1 MANLMTSFN
10 AGVSGLHSA
19 QSSLTVTAHNIA
31 NARTTGYT
39 RQQVLVTDSFYQNS
53 YGPHDNLLQV
63 GMGTNVSLTR
73 QIRNEFLD
81 GQYRVQV
88 GRQQFYQANS
98 KAVMEIEDMLGELNG
113 EEFKTSINDLWGS
126 LSALATHADDIVY
139 KDQLVMVASQFI
151 EKAKV
156 LQDEL
161 NTYQT
166 SLNLEVKKQVN
177 KINDIVGKIKE
188 LNKQI
193 QKFEATGEAAN
204 DYRDKRNELLD
215 ELAKHIIFETNEE
228 KDGSITIYTEG
239 TFLLDTTNQYLLKT
253 EYENNGTSR
262 LLKPV
267 WERGGDFF
275 LRDSLEY
282 SSTNNT
288 DTGGLRGVMV
298 ARGNYAACYANV
310 PKKPEKEDFTTGGVL
325 DTDAYNRAMSKFQ
338 DDLEVYNK
346 TIGASVV
353 MTIQSELDTLVHSIV
368 TSVNDALCP
377 NKEITIQVEDKDE
390 DGNVTGTHTETIQ
403 VLDEEN
409 ALIGDD
415 ANKTMGTELFSR
427 RGVSRYEQEEVTV
440 VNEDGTTS
448 TQTVYRY
455 NEEDPSDLY
464 TMYTIGQLVTNP
476 VVAKDSSTLPTM
488 YSDTNDGKDGYANN
502 ELMAIAQA
510 FEKKAG
516 TLNPNSMTTYD
527 IKHFYDGMVGELG
540 TQGSI
545 WNGIVENQNITVYT
559 LENERQNVMGV
570 SSDEE
575 LSNLIKYQQC
585 YNASSR
591 YITTVSE
598 MLEYLIERLGA

>member
-1 MANLMTSFN
+1 MGNLMTSFN

-19 QSSLTVTAHNIA
+19 QDSLTVTSHNLA
-31 NARTTGYT
+31 NARTPGYT
-39 RQQVLVTDSFYQNS
+39 RQQVLVTDSFYQTS
-53 YGPHDNLLQV
+53 YGSHDNALQI
-63 GMGTNVSLTR
+63 GTGTTVSLTR

-81 GQYRVQV
+81 GQYRLQV
-88 GRQQFYQANS
+88 GRQQFYEANS
-98 KAVMEIEDMLGELNG
+98 KAAMEIEDMLGELHG
-113 EEFKTSINDLWGS
+113 EEFKTSINDLWGA
-126 LSALATHADDIVY
+126 LSSLATHADDIVY

-156 LQDEL
+156 LQEEL

-166 SLNLEVKKQVN
+166 SLNTEVKNQVDA
-177 KINDIVGKIKE
+177 INDIVGQIRE

-193 QKFEATGEAAN
+193 QKYEAAGESAN

-215 ELAKHIIFETNEE
+215 ELGKYITYETNEQP
-228 KDGSITIYTEG
+228 DGTIMIYSEG
-239 TFLLDTTNQYLLKT
+239 GYLLDAVNQYELT
-253 EYENNGTSR
+253 TVYESATSK

-267 WERGGDFF
+267 WATGENYYRY
-275 LRDSLEY
+275 DSLEY
-282 SSTNNT
+282 SSSNNT
-288 DTGGLRGVMV
+288 DVGGLRGIMV
-298 ARGNYAACYANV
+298 ARGNYAATYVNV
-310 PKKPEKEDFTTGGVL
+310 PQKPVEDDFKVGGVL
-325 DTDAYNRAMSKFQ
+325 DTDAYNRAVSQFN

-353 MTIQSELDTLVHSIV
+353 MTVQSELDTLVHGIV
-368 TSVNDALCP
+368 TAVNDALCP
-377 NKEITIQVEDKDE
+377 NKKIQIEVEDRDA
-390 DGNVTGTHTETIQ
+390 DGNVTGTHVETIQ

-415 ANKTMGTELFSR
+415 ANRTMGTELFSR
-427 RGVSRYEQEEVTV
+427 RGIDRYTEEEVTV

-448 TQTVYRY
+448 TQKVYRY
-455 NEEDPSDLY
+455 NEEDSSNIY

-476 VVAKDSSTLPTM
+476 VVARDSSTLPTM
-488 YSDTNDGKDGYANN
+488 YSDAHDGKDGYANN
-502 ELMAIAQA
+502 ELLAIAQS
-510 FEKKAG
+510 FEKNIG
-516 TLNPNSMTTYD
+516 TLNPNSLTTYD
-527 IKHFYDGMVGELG
+527 IKHFYDGMVSELG

-545 WNGIVENQNITVYT
+545 WNGIIENQNTTVYT

-591 YITTVSE
+591 YITTVAQ
-598 MLEYLIERLGA
+598 MLEYLIERLGG